1 MLVCHCA
8 AVNDATINQ
17 AVAAGAATVADITAR
32 CGAGG
37 GCGGCHPVL
46 CRLLGRHAQG
56 ACGASDCAAA
66 GVSSPQQMVSVG

>member
-8 AVNDATINQ
+8 AVNDS
-17 AVAAGAATVADITAR
+17 AVKQVIDAGAHTIAEITAG

-46 CRLLGRHAQG
+46 CRMLDAHARG
-56 ACGASDCAAA
+56 ACGADECPVAAL
-66 GVSSPQQMVSVG
+66 VSAT

>member
-8 AVNDATINQ
+8 AVNDAAIEQ
-17 AVAAGAATVADITAR
+17 AIAGGAHSIGDITAA

-46 CRLLGRHAQG
+46 CRLLRDQPGGTCGTADCTHA
-56 ACGASDCAAA
+56 AL
-66 GVSSPQQMVSVG
+66 VSAR